1 MKHEMKESLPKSWD
15 KTKRVYEIS
24 YPSGKKEIWKDIT
37 ARECLTKYENMD
49 PFGNGLKLREIEGK
63 ELQLLKVIETGKNYF
78 HIIQIFLIYRIP
90 LVLNII
96 PKNE

>member
-15 KTKRVYEIS
+15 KTKRVYEIL

-63 ELQLLKVIETGKNYF
+63 ELKLLKVMETGKN
-78 HIIQIFLIYRIP
+78 
-90 LVLNII
+90 
-96 PKNE
+96 K

>member
-1 MKHEMKESLPKSWD
+1 MKESLPKSWD

-49 PFGNGLKLREIEGK
+49 PHGNELKLREIEGK
-63 ELQLLKVIETGKNYF
+63 ELQLLRVTENNK
-78 HIIQIFLIYRIP
+78 
-90 LVLNII
+90 
-96 PKNE
+96 

>member
-37 ARECLTKYENMD
+37 CLLYTSPSPRD
-49 PFGNGLKLREIEGK
+49 
-63 ELQLLKVIETGKNYF
+63 
-78 HIIQIFLIYRIP
+78 
-90 LVLNII
+90 
-96 PKNE
+96 

>member
-24 YPSGKKEIWKDIT
+24 YPSGKREIWKDIT

-49 PFGNGLKLREIEGK
+49 PHGKELKLREIEGK
-63 ELQLLKVIETGKNYF
+63 ELQLLKVMENNK
-78 HIIQIFLIYRIP
+78 
-90 LVLNII
+90 
-96 PKNE
+96 